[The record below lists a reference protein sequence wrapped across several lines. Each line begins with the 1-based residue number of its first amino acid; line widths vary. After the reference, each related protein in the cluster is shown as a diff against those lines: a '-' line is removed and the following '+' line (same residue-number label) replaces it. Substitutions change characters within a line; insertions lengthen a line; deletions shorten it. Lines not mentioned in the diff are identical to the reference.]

1 MEEHT
6 RALEIVCQ
14 HFRHEYMS
22 EDISKHRKALR
33 RVYQRNSRLRAEKD
47 AQHIELMML
56 KKKIQRLA
64 VRNIH
69 DAQMSARI
77 YRLILK

>member
-22 EDISKHRKALR
+22 RDIAKHRKALQCAH
-33 RVYQRNSRLRAEKD
+33 QRNSRLNAKNNALKIKLIILRKRFSNMRHELFLTCRLLEM
-47 AQHIELMML
+47 IE
-56 KKKIQRLA
+56 
-64 VRNIH
+64 
-69 DAQMSARI
+69 
-77 YRLILK
+77 